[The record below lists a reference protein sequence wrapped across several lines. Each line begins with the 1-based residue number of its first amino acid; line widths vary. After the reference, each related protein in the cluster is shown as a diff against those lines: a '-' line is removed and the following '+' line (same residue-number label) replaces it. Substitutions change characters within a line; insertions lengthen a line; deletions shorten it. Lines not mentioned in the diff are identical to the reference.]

1 MESMFNGVLVFN
13 QTLSC
18 WDFKTDVNVN
28 NIIRNTWAS
37 TRIHYIRTDDFNP
50 PANIVYNDGEN
61 YFGAVLNKNST
72 DSDCACPPGSYGDG
86 STCTPCPAG
95 TVSTEGNSPSCAA
108 CPAGSLP
115 SADQKRCIVCAR
127 GHTSTANS
135 CEACAAGT
143 YAFGSGSP
151 SCTSCPSG
159 FAQLETGKTSCVEC
173 PAGNNAPEG
182 STSCLTC
189 EPGTYAPA
197 TAATC
202 TDCPSGFAQSE
213 AGQGLCVACAAD
225 TQAFAG
231 STQCYTASEMFTHTS
246 QLPSIT
252 REMIV
257 NAYNSRNFS
266 TCSS

>member
-1 MESMFNGVLVFN
+1 MAGS
-13 QTLSC
+13 
-18 WDFKTDVNVN
+18 
-28 NIIRNTWAS
+28 WAS
-37 TRIHYIRTDDFNP
+37 TRIHYIRTDDFN

-86 STCTPCPAG
+86 STCASCPAG

-143 YAFGSGSP
+143 YAFVSGSP

-182 STSCLTC
+182 STSCLAC
-189 EPGTYAPA
+189 EPGTTHPTQPRRVPTVLRVLSIRGGARIM
-197 TAATC
+197 
-202 TDCPSGFAQSE
+202 
-213 AGQGLCVACAAD
+213 VACAAD

-231 STQCYTASEMFTHTS
+231 SPQCYTASEMFTHTS

-257 NAYNSRNFS
+257 NAYNSRNFG